1 MNSVMNHVIKKLD
14 ALPSVLGTVCES
26 RNEPW
31 MLRPYIACRTYLD
44 KRQLDQDRINGMV
57 VGSTLHEAAN
67 LLESAG
73 FSPRLS
79 AGAQC
84 WLDWELPIK

>member
-1 MNSVMNHVIKKLD
+1 MNGAMKYFIKKLD
-14 ALPSVLGTVCES
+14 ALPSVLGTVCEV

-31 MLRPYIACRTYLD
+31 MIGPYTACRTYLD
-44 KRQLDQDRINGMV
+44 KRQLDQDRFNGVV
-57 VGSTLHEAAN
+57 VGKTLHEAAN
-67 LLESAG
+67 LLEAAG

-84 WLDWELPIK
+84 WLDWEFPIK